1 MKKIVTAAAIAA
13 MAASFAAAEVTTSLN
28 VRVRP
33 DLYKVV
39 GTTKDSSKDAY
50 TTTTYA
56 DIDGFGGNKDTLAV
70 KGSTDYAG
78 VAAEITLSNPG
89 NENGKDGAFAIDNY
103 YGWLNW
109 GALKF
114 TAGTYDSRYTN
125 RGNYTATEQGILD
138 EEFSKTHGLSTKN
151 GLSKIAFGKKVGFSW
166 LGDFGNVSQVA
177 AGNNNSFIADYTFND
192 IAGGKLLLKGGL
204 VENGSSAL
212 YDDTTDTTKKDKD
225 VFKQSEGYVFEAA
238 WRKDGIAAVDFIF
251 KNPVNKLYGFGL
263 YVTPLM
269 IANTKNVVVGFTYGM
284 DTNDYDKNEGE
295 NGLDKAFAIDL
306 RGQYNINS
314 NMTVALGAKYESVS
328 YQNDVTLTDSDGKNV
343 EGSSASAMQV
353 AAEFSY
359 KVNDIVTAAFD
370 FGYFNQD
377 LTDVDS
383 NSDDGSQFIVTSL
396 RGKFTAG
403 KNAAITTALRLNKVL
418 NPKDGGTDYTF
429 DIPVVLRVKM

>member
-33 DLYKVV
+33 DLYKVT
-39 GTTKDSSKDAY
+39 GYTEKDTTDAY
-50 TTTTYA
+50 TETTYA

-78 VAAEITLSNPG
+78 VAAEITLLNPG
-89 NENGKDGAFAIDNY
+89 NAKGKTGAFEIDNY

-138 EEFSKTHGLSTKN
+138 EEFSKTMGLSSKN
-151 GLSKIAFGKKVGFSW
+151 GLSVKGDGW
-166 LGDFGNVSQVA
+166 LVDFGNVSQVNG
-177 AGNNNSFIADYTFND
+177 GNNNSFIVDYTLND
-192 IAGGKLLLKGGL
+192 IGGGKLLLKGGL
-204 VENGSSAL
+204 VENGAADN
-212 YDDTTDTTKKDKD
+212 YDSYTDKD
-225 VFKQSEGYVFEAA
+225 GNKFAQSEGYVFEAA
-238 WRKDGIAAVDFIF
+238 WRKDSLVAVDAIF
-251 KNPVNKLYGFGL
+251 KNPAKDAFGFGL

-269 IANTKNVVVGFTYGM
+269 IPNTKNVVIGFTYGTRE
-284 DTNDYDKNEGE
+284 DVIKS
-295 NGLDKAFAIDL
+295 AFAVDF
-306 RGQYNINS
+306 RGQYNFNS
-314 NMTVALGAKYESVS
+314 AATLALGAKYESHEKDVS
-328 YQNDVTLTDSDGKNV
+328 NSDA
-343 EGSSASAMQV
+343 ETAMQI

-359 KVNDIVTAAFD
+359 KVNDLLIAALD
-370 FGYFNQD
+370 LGYFNQD
-377 LTDVDS
+377 MDNNDDVD
-383 NSDDGSQFIVTSL
+383 DDGTQFFVTSL

-403 KNAAITTALRLNKVL
+403 KNAAITAALRLNKVL
-418 NPKDGGTDYTF
+418 NPKDGETDYTF

>member
-1 MKKIVTAAAIAA
+1 MKKIVAAAAIAA

-33 DLYKVV
+33 DLYKVT
-39 GTTKDSSKDAY
+39 GCTENGNTDAY
-50 TTTTYA
+50 TKTTYA

-78 VAAEITLSNPG
+78 VAAEITLLNPG
-89 NENGKDGAFAIDNY
+89 NAKGKTGAFEIDNY

-138 EEFSKTHGLSTKN
+138 EEFSKTMGLSSKN
-151 GLSKIAFGKKVGFSW
+151 GLSVKGDGW
-166 LGDFGNVSQVA
+166 LADFGNVSQVNG
-177 AGNNNSFIADYTFND
+177 GNNNSFIVDYTLND
-192 IAGGKLLLKGGL
+192 IGGGKLLLKGGL
-204 VENGSSAL
+204 VENGTADS
-212 YDDTTDTTKKDKD
+212 YDSYTDKD
-225 VFKQSEGYVFEAA
+225 GNKFAQSEGYVFEAA
-238 WRKDGIAAVDFIF
+238 WRKDSLVAVDAVF
-251 KNPVNKLYGFGL
+251 KNPYNKAYGFGL

-269 IANTKNVVVGFTYGM
+269 IPNTKNVVIGFTYGTYE
-284 DTNDYDKNEGE
+284 DVIKS
-295 NGLDKAFAIDL
+295 AFAVDF
-306 RGQYNINS
+306 RGQYNFNS
-314 NMTVALGAKYESVS
+314 AATLALGAKYESHEKDVS
-328 YQNDVTLTDSDGKNV
+328 NSDA
-343 EGSSASAMQV
+343 ETAMQI

-359 KVNDIVTAAFD
+359 KVNDLLIAALD

-377 LTDVDS
+377 LDNNDKVD
-383 NSDDGSQFIVTSL
+383 DDGTQFFVTSL

>member
-39 GTTKDSSKDAY
+39 GTTENGTTDAY

-78 VAAEITLSNPG
+78 VAAEITLLNPG
-89 NENGKDGAFAIDNY
+89 NAKGKTGAFEIDNY

-138 EEFSKTHGLSTKN
+138 EEFSKTMGLSTKN
-151 GLSKIAFGKKVGFSW
+151 GLKEKGYKW
-166 LGDFGNVSQVA
+166 LGDFGNVSQVNG
-177 AGNNNSFIADYTFND
+177 GNNNSFIVDYTFND
-192 IAGGKLLLKGGL
+192 IGGGKLLLKGGL
-204 VENGSSAL
+204 VENGTADS
-212 YDDTTDTTKKDKD
+212 YDSYTDKD
-225 VFKQSEGYVFEAA
+225 GNKFAQSEGYVFEAA
-238 WRKDGIAAVDFIF
+238 WRKDDLVAVDAIF
-251 KNPVNKLYGFGL
+251 KNPVKDAFGFGL

-269 IANTKNVVVGFTYGM
+269 IPNTKNVVIGFTYGTCE
-284 DTNDYDKNEGE
+284 DSIKS
-295 NGLDKAFAIDL
+295 AFAVDF
-306 RGQYNINS
+306 RGQYNFNS
-314 NMTVALGAKYESVS
+314 AATLALGAKYESCEEDKD
-328 YQNDVTLTDSDGKNV
+328 NADTET
-343 EGSSASAMQV
+343 AMQI

-359 KVNDIVTAAFD
+359 KVSDLLIAALD

-377 LTDVDS
+377 IDNNDDVD
-383 NSDDGSQFIVTSL
+383 DDGSQFIVTSL